1 MVSFRAGTL
10 IAKFLRGQKTEEDLE
25 EFIRQT
31 RDPAAILFA
40 MRINFRYI
48 YTETTMYRNGTVVN
62 RSVEDF
68 FAVVVQLG
76 QNIAHI
82 INNDADDVEGL
93 VFQAV
98 QEYIQ
103 NHHVMVND
111 AELLAHQIA
120 TLYLIQML
128 Q

>member
-10 IAKFLRGQKTEEDLE
+10 IAKFLKGQKTEEDLE

-31 RDPAAILFA
+31 KDPAAILFA

-48 YTETTMYRNGTVVN
+48 YAETTLYSNGTVVN

-82 INNDADDVEGL
+82 INNGADDVGGL

-98 QEYIQ
+98 QQYNKTI
-103 NHHVMVND
+103 M
-111 AELLAHQIA
+111 
-120 TLYLIQML
+120 
-128 Q
+128 